1 MEFVDSNEI
10 TKEEKAYYKEKLI
23 GMLQALQEESGVTV
37 QDMKE
42 NSQDFPDPAD
52 RANFE
57 FERNTTLRIRD
68 RERKLAKKIRKTLKR
83 LEDEE
88 YNVCDECGYYIRKK
102 KTRCQTCN
110 LFMHPLQ
117 RTGRTKRK
125 NSVWLSKS
133 DSLFN

>member
-88 YNVCDECGYYIRKK
+88 YNVCDECGDYIRKK
-102 KTRCQTCN
+102 RLDARPVTSLCIHCKELEEQKE
-110 LFMHPLQ
+110 
-117 RTGRTKRK
+117 RTQFG
-125 NSVWLSKS
+125 
-133 DSLFN
+133 